1 VVPNNKKNTNEASM
15 LLKTQEGMCK
25 TNSKRTQNEPQLS
38 AETRALRAEFELSSA
53 SQVLAGASTGEDDR
67 GRNRL
72 VGGIQRTTRKY
83 ENRGNEAKK
92 CLKTKDIT
100 FLKVANLACFVRK
113 LTAISPQREQ
123 MTPHFAKTKSGL
135 ATPSVTA

>member
-1 VVPNNKKNTNEASM
+1 MRNE
-15 LLKTQEGMCK
+15 L
-25 TNSKRTQNEPQLS
+25 KRTQNEPQLS
-38 AETRALRAEFELSSA
+38 AEMRALRAEFEFSSTA
-53 SQVLAGASTGEDDR
+53 QVLAEASNGKDDR

-92 CLKTKDIT
+92 YLKTKDIT
-100 FLKVANLACFVRK
+100 FFDATNFACFVRR
-113 LTAISPQREQ
+113 LTTISPQREQ
-123 MTPHFAKTKSGL
+123 MTPHFAKTKPGL